1 MGEDGGEGEM
11 PIYEYKAVDG
21 AHCKQCKGRFE
32 VRQGIND
39 EPLKRCPECGAEIRR
54 FFSRPFLYRKESLS
68 EEGTFDGYTEGEAN
82 ELGLEEDFAEDEV
95 WE

>member
-1 MGEDGGEGEM
+1 M

-21 AHCKQCKGRFE
+21 AHCRLCGSSFE

-39 EPLKRCPECGAEIRR
+39 TPLTRCPECGAEVMKLISRTFLRR
-54 FFSRPFLYRKESLS
+54 QESFS
-68 EEGTFDGYTEGEAN
+68 EEEIFDSYPEEEAN
-82 ELGLEEDFAEDEV
+82 ELCLDEDFPEDAV